1 MASSNARRWLG
12 DIIVDDDGVRLVLR
26 HDAGQFAR
34 LAGTHVCGRVRLDAV
49 LQQAVAHHGARGF
62 GERGEVSERFL
73 GRGLRGLA
81 AGPYAYEHDAFEPDF
96 TVFDFGDV
104 LQLAETGDMLELVAG
119 LALLPFLVGVL
130 MPAGRALAVVEQHF
144 GLLGQHT
151 FRGNVVVAA
160 VDVGVLGVVG
170 QVRLVWLEWFT
181 ILLWSFIIIT

>member
-1 MASSNARRWLG
+1 MRG
-12 DIIVDDDGVRLVLR
+12 DGGRP
-26 HDAGQFAR
+26 DADEHHTFQTH
-34 LAGTHVCGRVRLDAV
+34 LA
-49 LQQAVAHHGARGF
+49 
-62 GERGEVSERFL
+62 
-73 GRGLRGLA
+73 
-81 AGPYAYEHDAFEPDF
+81 
-96 TVFDFGDV
+96 VFDFGDV

-119 LALLPFLVGVL
+119 LALLPLLVGVL

>member
-1 MASSNARRWLG
+1 MPAIS
-12 DIIVDDDGVRLVLR
+12 
-26 HDAGQFAR
+26 
-34 LAGTHVCGRVRLDAV
+34 
-49 LQQAVAHHGARGF
+49 
-62 GERGEVSERFL
+62 
-73 GRGLRGLA
+73 
-81 AGPYAYEHDAFEPDF
+81 
-96 TVFDFGDV
+96 
-104 LQLAETGDMLELVAG
+104 
-119 LALLPFLVGVL
+119 LALPEPTYVAASGLERCCSKPSHTTAPAVSASAANSLNDSSALACVVTADDQTPTSTTRSRRTLRYSTSVGVL

>member
-1 MASSNARRWLG
+1 MVTA
-12 DIIVDDDGVRLVLR
+12 DDQTPTFQT
-26 HDAGQFAR
+26 H
-34 LAGTHVCGRVRLDAV
+34 LA
-49 LQQAVAHHGARGF
+49 
-62 GERGEVSERFL
+62 
-73 GRGLRGLA
+73 
-81 AGPYAYEHDAFEPDF
+81 
-96 TVFDFGDV
+96 VFDFGDV